1 MPQIWRGVVRG
12 GVNMDRI
19 TRLRQQLKQVISDIE
34 YNRAHGLDN
43 SDNYELY
50 EYVMQ
55 EIEDYYNEY

>member
-1 MPQIWRGVVRG
+1 MKG

>member
-1 MPQIWRGVVRG
+1 
-12 GVNMDRI
+12 MDRI

-34 YNRAHGLDN
+34 YNRAHGLAN

>member
-1 MPQIWRGVVRG
+1 MKG

-34 YNRAHGLDN
+34 HNRAHGLDN